1 MLVVHVL
8 REVGGHAG
16 WWILTTFLDDVEG
29 LFEHLLVALLGV
41 PALETTFCGDIN
53 CAARAV
59 GLVLLAVSDLMTTMP
74 LLGCRPGW
82 ATPSSWV

>member
-29 LFEHLLVALLGV
+29 LLEHLLVALLGV
-41 PALETTFCGDIN
+41 PSLDVAFVGDPDWAAKVLWLALL
-53 CAARAV
+53 
-59 GLVLLAVSDLMTTMP
+59 LVAPDLMTTMP
-74 LLGCRPGW
+74 LLGCRLG
-82 ATPSSWV
+82 